1 MNRHM
6 MKLFHA
12 LFAVVGSA
20 FLLAANPACAASAA
34 DGQQRAEQFMQGLEG
49 LQAQFKQTL
58 SDRTGQVTDE
68 SSGTLAIKRP
78 NRFRWDYRD
87 PYEQV
92 IVSDGARVWL
102 YDSDLEQV
110 TVRKLDTAL
119 SSTPAM
125 LLSGE
130 GALTDN
136 FTVTETTERDGVLWV
151 RMQPKRND
159 TDFKSVRLGFASGKS
174 QDLRFM
180 ELADKLG
187 QTTLLEF
194 SKLER
199 NPTLDA
205 SRFVFEVP
213 PGADV
218 IGDAGDASNPRDAA
232 KVR

>member
-1 MNRHM
+1 MNDYMTMR
-6 MKLFHA
+6 LNA
-12 LFAVVGSA
+12 LLGALVCSL
-20 FLLAANPACAASAA
+20 LLAGMDAYGASAA
-34 DGQQRAEQFMQGLEG
+34 DGKQRAEQFLEGLEG
-49 LQAQFKQTL
+49 LQAQFTQKLTD
-58 SDRTGQVTDE
+58 SSGQVTDE
-68 SSGTLAIKRP
+68 SRGTLAIKRP

-92 IVSDGARVWL
+92 IVSDGTRVWM
-102 YDSDLEQV
+102 YDSDLDQV

-125 LLSGE
+125 LLSGK

-136 FTVTETTERDGVLWV
+136 FNITDTSERDGVLWI
-151 RMQPKRND
+151 RMEPKRND
-159 TDFKSVRLGFASGKS
+159 TDFKAVRLGFSGNKA
-174 QDLRFM
+174 QELRFM

-194 SKLER
+194 SKFER

-213 PGADV
+213 AGADV
-218 IGDAGDASNPRDAA
+218 IGDAGEAPKAR
-232 KVR
+232 

>member
-1 MNRHM
+1 MSTRF
-6 MKLFHA
+6 KSL
-12 LFAVVGSA
+12 A
-20 FLLAANPACAASAA
+20 FVISCWMLAFGPVAAAASD
-34 DGQQRAEQFMQGLEG
+34 DGKQRAEQFLQGLQG
-49 LQAQFKQTL
+49 LQAEFRQRLT
-58 SDRTGQVTDE
+58 DRTGKVTDE

-92 IVSDGARVWL
+92 IVSDGTRVWV

-110 TVRKLDTAL
+110 TVRKLDAAL

-136 FTVTETTERDGVLWV
+136 FNITETSERAGVLWV
-151 RMQPKRND
+151 RMEPKRND
-159 TDFKSVRLGFASGKS
+159 TDFKAVRLGFAGSKA
-174 QDLRFM
+174 QDLKFM

-194 SKLER
+194 SKFER
-199 NPTLDA
+199 NPTLDPT
-205 SRFVFEVP
+205 RFVFKVP
-213 PGADV
+213 AGADV
-218 IGDAGDASNPRDAA
+218 IGDAGDSVESFKAR
-232 KVR
+232 

>member
-1 MNRHM
+1 MSEHM
-6 MKLFHA
+6 TMRFNA
-12 LFAVVGSA
+12 LLGTLAIG
-20 FLLAANPACAASAA
+20 LLVNIGVLAAA
-34 DGQQRAEQFMQGLEG
+34 DGKQRAEQFLQGLEG
-49 LQAQFKQTL
+49 LQAQFTQKLT
-58 SDRTGQVTDE
+58 DRSGQVTDE

-92 IVSDGARVWL
+92 IVSDGTRVWV
-102 YDSDLEQV
+102 YDSDLDQV
-110 TVRKLDTAL
+110 TVRKLDIAL

-136 FTVTETTERDGVLWV
+136 FNITETSERDGVLWV
-151 RMQPKRND
+151 RMEPKRND
-159 TDFKSVRLGFASGKS
+159 TDFKAVRLGFSGSKA

-194 SKLER
+194 SKFER
-199 NPTLDA
+199 NPSLDP
-205 SRFVFEVP
+205 SRFVFKVP
-213 PGADV
+213 AGADV
-218 IGDAGDASNPRDAA
+218 IGDAGDAA
-232 KVR
+232 KAR

>member
-1 MNRHM
+1 MSEHM
-6 MKLFHA
+6 LTRLMTFAAVLFYGLSA
-12 LFAVVGSA
+12 GSV
-20 FLLAANPACAASAA
+20 CAAAPD
-34 DGQQRAEQFMQGLEG
+34 DGRQRAEQFLQGLQG
-49 LQAQFKQTL
+49 LQAEFKQRLT
-58 SDRTGQVTDE
+58 DRSGQVTDE

-78 NRFRWDYRD
+78 NRFRWDYRV

-92 IVSDGARVWL
+92 IVSDGTRVWV

-110 TVRKLDTAL
+110 TVRKLDVAL

-136 FTVTETTERDGVLWV
+136 FNITEASERSGVLWV
-151 RMQPKRND
+151 RMEPKRND
-159 TDFKSVRLGFASGKS
+159 TDFKAVRLGFTGSKA
-174 QDLRFM
+174 QDLKFM

-194 SKLER
+194 SKFER

-205 SRFVFEVP
+205 SRFVFKVP
-213 PGADV
+213 AGADV
-218 IGDAGDASNPRDAA
+218 IGDAGDTAESPKAR
-232 KVR
+232 

>member
-1 MNRHM
+1 MSIRCARA
-6 MKLFHA
+6 A
-12 LFAVVGSA
+12 LA
-20 FLLAANPACAASAA
+20 FCFLIGAAEAANV
-34 DGQQRAEQFMQGLEG
+34 DLGKQKAEQFLQGLDS

-58 SDRTGQVTDE
+58 SDRAGQVTDE

-92 IVSDGARVWL
+92 IVADGTRVWV

-110 TVRKLDTAL
+110 TVRKLDLAL

-130 GALTDN
+130 GALEDN
-136 FTVTETTERDGVLWV
+136 FTVVEATQRDKVLWV
-151 RMQPKRND
+151 TMQPKRND
-159 TDFKSVRLGFASGKS
+159 TDFKSVRLGFAGAKNEE
-174 QDLRFM
+174 LRFM

-199 NPTLDA
+199 NSPLDP
-205 SRFVFEVP
+205 SRFVFKVP

-218 IGDAGDASNPRDAA
+218 IGDSGEDAVPRDSGTA
-232 KVR
+232 R

>member
-1 MNRHM
+1 MRFSRVFVS
-6 MKLFHA
+6 L
-12 LFAVVGSA
+12 LIGILLGSI
-20 FLLAANPACAASAA
+20 AAAAGVA
-34 DGQQRAEQFMQGLEG
+34 DGKQRAEQFLQGLEG
-49 LQAQFKQTL
+49 LQAQFTQRL
-58 SDRTGQVTDE
+58 SDRSGQVTDE

-87 PYEQV
+87 PHEQV
-92 IVSDGARVWL
+92 IVADGTRVWV

-110 TVRKLDTAL
+110 TVRKLDVAL

-136 FTVTETTERDGVLWV
+136 FNITDASERDGVLWV
-151 RMQPKRND
+151 RMEPKRND
-159 TDFKSVRLGFASGKS
+159 TDFRSVRLGFAGSKA
-174 QDLRFM
+174 QELKFM

-194 SKLER
+194 SKFER
-199 NPTLDA
+199 NPKLDPA
-205 SRFVFEVP
+205 RFVFKVP

-218 IGDAGDASNPRDAA
+218 IGDAGDATADR
-232 KVR
+232 

>member
-1 MNRHM
+1 MNEDMTNRIY
-6 MKLFHA
+6 A
-12 LFAVVGSA
+12 LMGGLVLSLITATTVHGA
-20 FLLAANPACAASAA
+20 GAN
-34 DGQQRAEQFMQGLEG
+34 DGEQRAEQFLQGLDG
-49 LQAQFKQTL
+49 LQAQFKQKLT
-58 SDRTGQVTDE
+58 DRSGQVTDE

-92 IVSDGARVWL
+92 IVSDGTRVWV
-102 YDSDLEQV
+102 YDSDLDQV
-110 TVRKLDTAL
+110 TVRKLDVAL

-136 FTVTETTERDGVLWV
+136 FNITDSNERDGILWV
-151 RMQPKRND
+151 RMEPKRND
-159 TDFKSVRLGFASGKS
+159 TDFKAVRLGFSGSKS
-174 QDLRFM
+174 QELRYM

-194 SKLER
+194 SKFER
-199 NPTLDA
+199 NPTLDS
-205 SRFVFEVP
+205 SRFVFKVP
-213 PGADV
+213 PSADV
-218 IGDAGDASNPRDAA
+218 IGDAGDSA